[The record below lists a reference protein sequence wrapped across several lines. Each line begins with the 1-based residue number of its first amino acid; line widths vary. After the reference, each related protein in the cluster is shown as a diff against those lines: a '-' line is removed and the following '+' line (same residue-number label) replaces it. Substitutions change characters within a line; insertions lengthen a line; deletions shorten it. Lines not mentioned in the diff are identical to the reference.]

1 MTDHQ
6 SERRCTCTSS
16 LENVAQTAPWKQKRE
31 ADALLVF
38 ALKSLL
44 HAWNG
49 NVLLGFLIYL
59 PLDNF
64 PLWNCKA
71 PMSFALKA
79 GALQKTKSGTCL
91 SPPPCHCCCTIH
103 LEDALTLWSS
113 FGCLRC
119 QSQCQESLVQEASPS
134 KFPLL
139 LYGLSSVAAAGGSS
153 GHPLCTEP
161 LAGAAGKVLAG
172 WLPPWALLLLLGK
185 TKFK

>member
-38 ALKSLL
+38 ALNSIL

-59 PLDNF
+59 SLDNF
-64 PLWNCKA
+64 SLWNCKA
-71 PMSFALKA
+71 SMSFALKA
-79 GALQKTKSGTCL
+79 SVLWKTKAGTWL

-103 LEDALTLWSS
+103 LQDALTLFSS
-113 FGCLRC
+113 FGCSRC
-119 QSQCQESLVQEASPS
+119 QPQCQESLWCRKLQFWIYSAGLWSLLCGCS
-134 KFPLL
+134 RRPLL
-139 LYGLSSVAAAGGSS
+139 WLFVT
-153 GHPLCTEP
+153 LCAQEL
-161 LAGAAGKVLAG
+161 LAGSWQTGCHHVL
-172 WLPPWALLLLLGK
+172 
-185 TKFK
+185 FCCC

>member
-38 ALKSLL
+38 ALKSIL

-49 NVLLGFLIYL
+49 NVLVGFLIYL
-59 PLDNF
+59 SLDNF
-64 PLWNCKA
+64 SPWNCKA
-71 PMSFALKA
+71 SMFFALKA
-79 GALQKTKSGTCL
+79 GALGKTKAGTCL

-103 LEDALTLWSS
+103 LEGALTLFSS

-119 QSQCQESLVQEASPS
+119 RPQCQESLWCRRPLS
-134 KFPLL
+134 KFTLL
-139 LYGLSSVAAAGGSS
+139 VYGPSSVAAAGGPFCGSS
-153 GHPLCTEP
+153 NPLCTEP
-161 LAGAAGKVLAG
+161 LTGAAGKVWQSGCHHVL
-172 WLPPWALLLLLGK
+172 
-185 TKFK
+185 FCCS

>member
-38 ALKSLL
+38 ALKSIL

-49 NVLLGFLIYL
+49 NVLVGFLIYL
-59 PLDNF
+59 SLDNF
-64 PLWNCKA
+64 SLWNCKA
-71 PMSFALKA
+71 SMSFALKA
-79 GALQKTKSGTCL
+79 SALQKTEAGTCL

-103 LEDALTLWSS
+103 LEDALTLFRG

-119 QSQCQESLVQEASPS
+119 QPQCQESLWCRRPPVLNLLSCFMVP
-134 KFPLL
+134 PL
-139 LYGLSSVAAAGGSS
+139 AAAGGPFCGS
-153 GHPLCTEP
+153 GNPLCTEP
-161 LAGAAGKVLAG
+161 LTGAAGKVCQSGCHHVL
-172 WLPPWALLLLLGK
+172 
-185 TKFK
+185 FCCS

>member
-38 ALKSLL
+38 ALKSIL

-49 NVLLGFLIYL
+49 NVLVGFLIYL
-59 PLDNF
+59 SLDNF
-64 PLWNCKA
+64 SPWNCKA
-71 PMSFALKA
+71 SMFFALKA
-79 GALQKTKSGTCL
+79 GALGKTKAGTCL

-103 LEDALTLWSS
+103 LESALTLFSS

-119 QSQCQESLVQEASPS
+119 RPQCQESLWCRRPLVLNLLSWFMVPPLWLQQEAPFVARVTLCAQSPS
-134 KFPLL
+134 QELL
-139 LYGLSSVAAAGGSS
+139 ARSGRVAATMCSFV
-153 GHPLCTEP
+153 
-161 LAGAAGKVLAG
+161 AAR
-172 WLPPWALLLLLGK
+172 
-185 TKFK
+185 